1 MPGLFF
7 RQPPGKKTRSSMKY
21 AIAAITML
29 VIACAL
35 LLARGEYD
43 RERIARRQQLH
54 SSVTR
59 AALAH
64 ESIQEL
70 AKQYEECFPA
80 SAATPAKILDADY
93 CHEVERETDA
103 RPLEAVPLEPKTH

>member
-7 RQPPGKKTRSSMKY
+7 SASPRTTNSSMKY
-21 AIAAITML
+21 AIAAVILL
-29 VIACAL
+29 VVACAL
-35 LLARGEYD
+35 FLARGEID

-54 SSVTR
+54 NSATR
-59 AALAH
+59 STLAR

-80 SAATPAKILDADY
+80 SASRAPKTLDADY
-93 CHEVERETDA
+93 CHEVELETDA
-103 RPLEAVPLEPKTH
+103 RPLEAVPLERKAH